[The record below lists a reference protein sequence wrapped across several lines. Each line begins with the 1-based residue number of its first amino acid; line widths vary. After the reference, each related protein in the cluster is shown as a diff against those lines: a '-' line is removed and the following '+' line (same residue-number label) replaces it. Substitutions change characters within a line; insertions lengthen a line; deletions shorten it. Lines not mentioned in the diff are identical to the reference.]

1 MLVGIVELVIATRST
16 ATEMQV
22 IRTYNARGV
31 VITLLAPTG
40 QWTTGENTFVM
51 EFDSAPQ
58 KRLIDV
64 GAPTLIAGLPIAGD
78 QLVRVTARLARGD
91 AVGRY
96 IGTITLP
103 RAGDWT
109 VTVTFNSPEG
119 KQSATF
125 PVSAGPRSNKPKGA
139 HR

>member
-1 MLVGIVELVIATRST
+1 MLIGIAEFVITTRST

-31 VITLLAPTG
+31 VISLLAPTG
-40 QWTTGENTFVM
+40 QWTTGENTFVV

-64 GAPTLIAGLPIAGD
+64 GAPTLIAGAPIGSD
-78 QLVRVTARLARGD
+78 PLLRVTARLTRGS

-96 IGTITLP
+96 VGTITLP
-103 RAGDWT
+103 SSGDWI
-109 VTVTFNSPEG
+109 VTVTFNGPEG
-119 KQSATF
+119 KESATF
-125 PVSAGPRSNKPKGA
+125 PVSVGLRSNKPKGA

>member
-1 MLVGIVELVIATRST
+1 VLIGIAELVITTRST

-40 QWTTGENTFVM
+40 QWTTGKNTFVM

-64 GAPTLIAGLPIAGD
+64 GAPTLIAGLQIAGD
-78 QLVRVTARLARGD
+78 QPLQVTARLDGD
-91 AVGRY
+91 
-96 IGTITLP
+96 L
-103 RAGDWT
+103 
-109 VTVTFNSPEG
+109 
-119 KQSATF
+119 Q
-125 PVSAGPRSNKPKGA
+125 
-139 HR
+139 

>member
-1 MLVGIVELVIATRST
+1 MSFGIAELVIAPGSAST
-16 ATEMQV
+16 DMQV

-31 VITLLAPTG
+31 VITLLSPTG

-58 KRLIDV
+58 KRLMDV

-78 QLVRVTARLARGD
+78 QPLRVTARLARGD

-125 PVSAGPRSNKPKGA
+125 PVSARLRSNKPKGV

>member
-1 MLVGIVELVIATRST
+1 MPVGIAELVIAPGSA
-16 ATEMQV
+16 ATEMRV

-31 VITLLAPTG
+31 VITLLGPTG

-64 GAPTLIAGLPIAGD
+64 GAPTLMAGLPIAGD
-78 QLVRVTARLARGD
+78 QQLRVTARLARGD

-103 RAGDWT
+103 RAGART

-119 KQSATF
+119 KQAATF
-125 PVSAGPRSNKPKGA
+125 PVSAGPRSNKAKGA
-139 HR
+139 YR

>member
-1 MLVGIVELVIATRST
+1 MLIGIAELVITTRST

-31 VITLLAPTG
+31 VISLLAPTG

-64 GAPTLIAGLPIAGD
+64 GAPTLIAGAPIGSD
-78 QLVRVTARLARGD
+78 PLLRVTARLTRGT
-91 AVGRY
+91 AVAAY
-96 IGTITLP
+96 VGTHTLP
-103 RAGDWT
+103 SRVARV
-109 VTVTFNSPEG
+109 VTLTFNSSQREE
-119 KQSATF
+119 
-125 PVSAGPRSNKPKGA
+125 
-139 HR
+139 